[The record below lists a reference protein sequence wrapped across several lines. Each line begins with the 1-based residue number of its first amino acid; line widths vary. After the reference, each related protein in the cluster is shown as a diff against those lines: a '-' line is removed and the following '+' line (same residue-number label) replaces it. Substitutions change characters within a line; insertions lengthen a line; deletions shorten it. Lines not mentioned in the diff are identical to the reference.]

1 MGSLSVNL
9 KERIDQLRE
18 ERGMLLRDL
27 GSAIG
32 VSEKGLHDIF
42 RRNDCK
48 LATIIAIC
56 ELFGIGLCEFF
67 NGPMD
72 SGDSRVPEQTR
83 ALMRNLEEARKRVV
97 TLEHEAE
104 LLRMLIQ
111 AKDQLIE
118 VLNKKV

>member
-1 MGSLSVNL
+1 M
-9 KERIDQLRE
+9 RE

>member
-1 MGSLSVNL
+1 MGAISINL
-9 KERIDQLRE
+9 KARIDQLRE

-27 GSAIG
+27 GAAIG
-32 VSEKGLHDIF
+32 ASEKGLHDIF

-48 LATIIAIC
+48 LATLIAIC
-56 ELFGIGLCEFF
+56 EVFGIELCEFF
-67 NGPMD
+67 NGPMN

-83 ALMRNLEEARKRVV
+83 AVMRNLEEARKRVE

-104 LLRMLIQ
+104 LLRMIIQ